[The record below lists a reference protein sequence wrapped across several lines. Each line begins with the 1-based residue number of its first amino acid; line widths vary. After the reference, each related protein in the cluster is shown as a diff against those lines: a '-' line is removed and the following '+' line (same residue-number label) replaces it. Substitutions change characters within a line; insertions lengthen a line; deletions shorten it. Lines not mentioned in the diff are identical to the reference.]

1 MPLDHR
7 LPTGVATGVG
17 SMPGEDF
24 ASAVSVVLGEL
35 SDLIYLPELPQRGQ
49 AATMNGRGV
58 ALLVGLGADLQP
70 AGWRLADAPG
80 ADQTRARSLL
90 AHDLDSWQ
98 EHAQSHPGAAKLQVV
113 GPWTLAATTE
123 LPKGDKVVGDI
134 GARRDLAQSLAE
146 GVRLHIRDARRRLP
160 DKTLVVQIDEPALP
174 AVIKGQVPTASGFH
188 RHRSVDAAAAAQG
201 LEWVL
206 AEVSAEG
213 AAAVVHCCAGDLPIR
228 VLRSAGSP
236 AISFDLSLVRA
247 AQLDSFAEAVQDG
260 VAMLVGV
267 VPGADPGMPVS
278 DVELT
283 SQVAHWW
290 QSMGFAAHE
299 LGDHCLITP
308 TCGLA
313 GASPSWARRSHQLAV
328 AVARNVS
335 AAGQD

>member
-1 MPLDHR
+1 
-7 LPTGVATGVG
+7 
-17 SMPGEDF
+17 MPGEDF
-24 ASAVSVVLGEL
+24 AAAVSVVLGEL
-35 SDLIYLPELPQRGQ
+35 PDLIYLPELPRRGP

-98 EHAQSHPGAAKLQVV
+98 VHAQSHPGAAKLQVV
-113 GPWTLAATTE
+113 GPWTMAATTE

-146 GVRLHIRDARRRLP
+146 GVRMHIRDARRRLP

-188 RHRSVDAAAAAQG
+188 RHRSVDVAAAAQG

-206 AEVSAEG
+206 TEVSAEG
-213 AAAVVHCCAGDLPIR
+213 AVAVVHCCGGDLPIR

-267 VPGADPGMPVS
+267 VPGADAGLVS

-290 QSMGFAAHE
+290 QSMGFAAQE

-313 GASPSWARRSHQLAV
+313 GASPSWARQSHQLAV
-328 AVARNVS
+328 AVARNVG

>member
-35 SDLIYLPELPQRGQ
+35 PDLIYLPELPQRGP

-70 AGWRLADAPG
+70 AGWRLAGAPG
-80 ADQTRARSLL
+80 ADQSRARSLL
-90 AHDLDSWQ
+90 AHDLDGWQ
-98 EHAQSHPGAAKLQVV
+98 EHAQSHPGVAKLQVV
-113 GPWTLAATTE
+113 GPWTLSATTE
-123 LPKGDKVVGDI
+123 LPKGDKVVGDT

-146 GVRLHIRDARRRLP
+146 GLRLHIREARRRLP
-160 DKTLVVQIDEPALP
+160 DKTFVVQIDEPALP
-174 AVIKGQVPTASGFH
+174 EVLKGQVPTASGFH

-206 AEVSAEG
+206 AAVSAEG
-213 AAAVVHCCAGDLPIR
+213 ATAAVHCCGPDVPIR
-228 VLRSAGSP
+228 VLRSAGAP

-247 AQLDSFAEAVQDG
+247 TELDSFAEAVQDG

-267 VPGADPGMPVS
+267 VPGTDPGTPVS
-278 DVELT
+278 DADLT
-283 SQVAHWW
+283 GQVQRWW
-290 QSMGFAAHE
+290 ESMGFDARE
-299 LGDHCLITP
+299 LSHHCLITP
-308 TCGLA
+308 ACGVA

-328 AVARNVS
+328 AVARNVD